1 MKESSAMTESRIAAV
16 VSPPTAA
23 DHVVDTPVGALRASA
38 LDGWPADDAAAAMT
52 KSFEDYV
59 VPMAI
64 DGAGFEQRFGPEHVD
79 RFLSRIYFDGD
90 QLVGISL
97 VCRRGRAARLGA
109 FGIVPAHRGRGVA
122 RTLMHDLVRRVAAA
136 GSERL
141 LLEVVSTNAAAVRLY
156 ETLGFESVRRLV
168 GYRWDAPTGTG
179 AGPGSGAGTG
189 PAGDVDEVDPV
200 RVARVLGNAGL
211 VDPPWQLAPE
221 TVAAAVAPRRAFA
234 VDDCAFALV
243 KTSAEAVVLST
254 LVVRPEVRR
263 RGYGTRLIG
272 GLRARFAGRTWSV
285 PPVVPDG
292 VAAPFFAATGW
303 VPHDLEQI
311 EMSCDL
317 TR

>member
-1 MKESSAMTESRIAAV
+1 MTDSRIATA
-16 VSPPTAA
+16 VSPVTAA
-23 DHVVDTPVGALRASA
+23 DFVVDTSAGALRASA
-38 LDGWPADDAAAAMT
+38 LDGWSAGDAAAAMT

-64 DGAGFEQRFGPEHVD
+64 DGAGFDQRFGAEHVD
-79 RFLSRIYFDGD
+79 RFLSRIYFDGE

-97 VCRRGRAARLGA
+97 VCRRGHTARLGG
-109 FGIVPAHRGRGVA
+109 FGIVPAYRGRGLA

-136 GSERL
+136 GSDRL
-141 LLEVVSTNAAAVRLY
+141 VLEVIRTNVAAVRLY

-168 GYRWDAPTGTG
+168 GYRWDAP
-179 AGPGSGAGTG
+179 AGTDADTSAA
-189 PAGDVDEVDPV
+189 PDVDEADPV
-200 RVARVLGNAGL
+200 RVARVLGHTGL

-221 TVAAAVAPRRAFA
+221 TVAAAVAPRRAFT
-234 VDDCAFALV
+234 VDDRAFALV
-243 KTSAEAVVLST
+243 RTSAEAVTLSA
-254 LVVRPEVRR
+254 LVVRPDVRR
-263 RGYGTRLIG
+263 RGYATRLID
-272 GLRARFAGRTWSV
+272 GLRARFAGRAWSV

-317 TR
+317 RR